1 MTKMLRQVTIM
12 VAIGGIIMIMK
23 NTVPNLTIGQKL
35 KMFRE
40 FNNMSQEQLGQKLG
54 KLVKEK

>member
-1 MTKMLRQVTIM
+1 MLRQVTIM